1 MGCCM
6 FGCLTA
12 PIKAIIKFVISVL
25 KMVVRIILFVLKLVW
40 KLLTLPFR
48 LFRRSDKKKQPP
60 ESVRKDE

>member
-12 PIKAIIKFVISVL
+12 PIKAIIKFVIFVL
-25 KMVVRIILFVLKLVW
+25 KMVVRIFLFVPKLLW

-48 LFRRSDKKKQPP
+48 LFRRSPDRKPP
-60 ESVRKDE
+60 ETKG